1 MTEDHPL
8 HPKNRAMSFKYA
20 FEGIVTAIKQEP
32 NIQIHCVIAFLIILL
47 GLIFN
52 ISKTDWL
59 FVIIFTGLVISVEMT
74 NTAIEAVVDS
84 FTEKEHPTAKLAKD
98 ISAGAVLVVSIS
110 SAIAGLI
117 IFIPSLSR

>member
-1 MTEDHPL
+1 MDKDHPM
-8 HPKNRAMSFKYA
+8 HPRKRAQSFQYA
-20 FEGIVTAIKQEP
+20 FEGIVTAIKEEP
-32 NIQIHCVIAFLIILL
+32 NIQIHIVIGVLVVLA
-47 GLIFN
+47 GLILN

-59 FVIIFTGLVISVEMT
+59 FVIVFTGLVISVEMT

-117 IFIPSLSR
+117 IFLPYII